1 MAHTV
6 SPTVT
11 KIHTPIDLISQ
22 TTFMLTLNLPI
33 CSTQQESRPCWI
45 VWKTHSVQFH
55 ALVEFHPITTKLGQ
69 HDLTTLRMLNCKGIF
84 HISNGLAI
92 VRLQIYGEEGK
103 QEVCYKRLSD
113 ETLNRGPDSLWSL
126 KNPKALLVKSR
137 GVTPVSWPNSHHWP
151 LSIMAS

>member
-22 TTFMLTLNLPI
+22 ITFMLTLNLPI
-33 CSTQQESRPCWI
+33 CSTQQEVGHVGLFGKHIQCNFMYS
-45 VWKTHSVQFH
+45 SS
-55 ALVEFHPITTKLGQ
+55 FHPITTKLGQ

-92 VRLQIYGEEGK
+92 VRLQIFGEEGK
-103 QEVCYKRLSD
+103 QEVCYSVFRMRLSGR
-113 ETLNRGPDSLWSL
+113 RGRIQMRVQRMFIGTTNNIQCFHGQSEMDRILCHT
-126 KNPKALLVKSR
+126 N
-137 GVTPVSWPNSHHWP
+137 G
-151 LSIMAS
+151 